1 MCGDGIND
9 VGVFKY
15 VYCGKIF
22 GCLYLMNEFVVG
34 FFSDVLV
41 NKCIFFR
48 IIVN

>member
-34 FFSDVLV
+34 FFSDVQLISV
-41 NKCIFFR
+41 YFLELL
-48 IIVN
+48 